1 MPAVIVSL
9 VYLMARRLVELLV
22 LRARNDA
29 SKDVELLV
37 LRHEVSVL
45 RRQITRP
52 RPRPA
57 DRAVLAAFS
66 AALPRL
72 RWPVFFVQPK
82 TLLRWHRELV
92 ARKWTYPT
100 TTSPGR
106 PPTAQVVRE
115 LVRRFATENPEW
127 GYHAST
133 ASSSDSGT
141 EWRPRPYG
149 RSSNELDS
157 IRRHAERV

>member
-1 MPAVIVSL
+1 MIVSVSLRLIYMIFLQL
-9 VYLMARRLVELLV
+9 VNLLV
-22 LRARNDA
+22 LLGRSSA

-45 RRQITRP
+45 RRQVTRP

-57 DRAVLAAFS
+57 DRAVLAALS

-92 ARKWTYPT
+92 ARTWAYLT

-106 PPTAQVVRE
+106 PSTAQVVRQ

-127 GYHAST
+127 GY
-133 ASSSDSGT
+133 
-141 EWRPRPYG
+141 
-149 RSSNELDS
+149 
-157 IRRHAERV
+157 